1 MESKKTNKPFYA
13 LPEKM
18 PTSSQIVSAARSSLR
33 TFDTCRPNTPRD
45 EQRHLFPS
53 STSRAPESRPPSSF
67 SLTSRHFDGA
77 DSRPVSGTRLSPLDH
92 TPKKQ
97 ETGSSHPKPV
107 NPADLE
113 NLLVPRPPPT
123 DKSGARRGSAGPGR
137 PRVPA
142 AISADSSDHLGH
154 RTGQGDESGLESSR
168 CATET
173 ASAVGAGDLG
183 LDGVG
188 VVKSTGRSPAGVPL
202 PSSAGSDTRSGS
214 AGSRKSSAGKSSRT
228 SSAGK
233 REGDEQDEFYSRGI
247 EPLVSE
253 LASLT
258 KKKDCDR
265 IQELA
270 GQIYSALESKGCFTK
285 QFQHRSHI
293 LKVIFK
299 LLDVDEPRVLLR
311 LARLILGFKVSGNN
325 LLNVCKLVFKVARN
339 DKNDPYFL
347 EENILNLLLETIRN
361 ADPVAS
367 CEALIY
373 CVGAIKF
380 LTGNADI
387 LKRLAKLDC
396 IKTLAFLLHSINK
409 VNREST
415 KPIDQYGHILVQLA
429 AALRNLADTS
439 SGRDRFL
446 THNVIGGLVTLMD
459 TYPGDSDLMLYI
471 SRIFSKI
478 TLHADCCSVLAN
490 QPLCYRAFVNLL
502 KRHLLKEDLVVRL
515 CFVLGNLTIKNDSA
529 RLKLFQEVDSIET
542 LLLILKT
549 YLELDREGKKS
560 AGGGAEERQ
569 LNGNVEGESGTPV
582 TKVEDV
588 LIKVMRVLANLSIN
602 EDVGSTIADNS
613 DFTQLLL
620 SVVEQK
626 DIASHEEVMTNAVV
640 AINNMSFYTTKDVKK
655 MAAHLGM
662 AESLLKLILSDNMEG
677 LLEAARVFG
686 NLTRHKE
693 VRDFLSQNKVDAVMV
708 TLLDSG
714 NRELVFIACGVL
726 INFMLDEDKR
736 SLLKNEGGIKKL
748 IDVLRDFGREDWQL
762 SGCVCK
768 VLVNYSSRIHSS
780 VGSFG
785 EPEVAE
791 LTDLLT
797 EYLDKDCALSESL
810 ANAADEEMREYI
822 EDAWHD
828 EFFQVGEQLLKR
840 IEAHSSPLEPLQAP
854 S

>member
-1 MESKKTNKPFYA
+1 
-13 LPEKM
+13 
-18 PTSSQIVSAARSSLR
+18 
-33 TFDTCRPNTPRD
+33 
-45 EQRHLFPS
+45 
-53 STSRAPESRPPSSF
+53 
-67 SLTSRHFDGA
+67 
-77 DSRPVSGTRLSPLDH
+77 
-92 TPKKQ
+92 
-97 ETGSSHPKPV
+97 HPKPV

-113 NLLVPRPPPT
+113 NILVPRPPPT
-123 DKSGARRGSAGPGR
+123 DKSTSRRGGSSGPAR
-137 PRVPA
+137 PRVPS
-142 AISADSSDHLGH
+142 AISVDSGDLPH
-154 RTGQGDESGLESSR
+154 RSGQGDEQGSESIRCYSG
-168 CATET
+168 ET
-173 ASAVGAGDLG
+173 ASVVGAGDHG
-183 LDGVG
+183 SEGNGVQ
-188 VVKSTGRSPAGVPL
+188 KSGGRAPAGVPL

-233 REGDEQDEFYSRGI
+233 READEQDEFYSREV

-258 KKKDCDR
+258 KKKDVNR

-270 GQIYSALESKGCFTK
+270 GEIYSALESKGCFTK

-347 EENILNLLLETIRN
+347 EENILNLLLETIRI

-409 VNREST
+409 V
-415 KPIDQYGHILVQLA
+415 LA

-549 YLELDREGKKS
+549 YLELDREGKTCAS
-560 AGGGAEERQ
+560 GGADNVQ

-620 SVVEQK
+620 SVVEHK

-655 MAAHLGM
+655 MDAHLGM
-662 AESLLKLILSDNMEG
+662 ADSLLKLVLSNNMEG

-693 VRDFLSQNKVDAVMV
+693 VRDFLSKNKVDAVMV

-736 SLLKNEGGIKKL
+736 PLLKNEGGIKKL

-768 VLVNYSSRIHSS
+768 VLVNYSSKIHSS

-785 EPEVAE
+785 EAEVAE
-791 LTDLLT
+791 LIDLLT

-810 ANAADEEMREYI
+810 ASAADEEMREYI

-828 EFFQVGEQLLKR
+828 EFYQVGEQLLKR